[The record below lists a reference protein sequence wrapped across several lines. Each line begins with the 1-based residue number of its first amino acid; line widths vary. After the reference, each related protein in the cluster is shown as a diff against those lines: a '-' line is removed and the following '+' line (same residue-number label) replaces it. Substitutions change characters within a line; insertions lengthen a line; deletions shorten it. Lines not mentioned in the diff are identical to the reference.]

1 MNISTV
7 FFGDLQVEE
16 KDTITF
22 KQGIP
27 GFEGL
32 TQYTIIQP
40 DEGIPFLYLQ
50 SLDLGEL
57 SFLVTNP
64 FLSFKNYDFELP
76 EFVQEE
82 LQIEQ
87 PEDVQVWSI
96 VTVNEDFS
104 NVTVNLL
111 APIIVNYKSRLAKQI
126 ILHDTEYK
134 VKHELVL
141 IDPDE
146 TNDAEG

>member
-1 MNISTV
+1 
-7 FFGDLQVEE
+7 
-16 KDTITF
+16 
-22 KQGIP
+22 
-27 GFEGL
+27 
-32 TQYTIIQP
+32 
-40 DEGIPFLYLQ
+40 LQ

-57 SFLVTNP
+57 SFLIMDP
-64 FLSFKNYDFELP
+64 FLFFREYDFELP
-76 EFVQEE
+76 EFVQQQ

-96 VTVNEDFS
+96 VSVKEDFS
-104 NVTVNLL
+104 KATINLL

-146 TNDAEG
+146 TNDTEG